1 MGLPAVSV
9 ISVYHL
15 LRATRGGVM
24 GKVPFAQLWWIPP
37 GLPVHAQNLAAVG
50 LSALVHSRKGKHLGE
65 HIAGL
70 LLHTSKRCW
79 GWLRRQRQRIP
90 YQCPGRSRLLGVAH
104 WQWDMRANMRAE
116 VWPTSRQSL
125 QNTYKALTC
134 LHSPNQIVSSYSEKL
149 IFTFVQILALLQ
161 WTSLSSHV
169 FLHSETFHLENVWR
183 GISITENPFSSEILK
198 NIA

>member
-50 LSALVHSRKGKHLGE
+50 LSALAHSRKGKHLGE

-79 GWLRRQRQRIP
+79 GWLQRQKQRIP
-90 YQCPGRSRLLGVAH
+90 CQCPGRSRLLGGALR
-104 WQWDMRANMRAE
+104 QWLAKVRAE
-116 VWPTSRQSL
+116 VWPTGRQLL

-161 WTSLSSHV
+161 WASLSSHV